1 MSPPAPELEHRL
13 TELEIRSMHQEDLL
27 QQLSDVVR
35 EQQDRIDALNRS
47 LDALRS
53 QVNASVEDDDSP
65 PPHY

>member
-1 MSPPAPELEHRL
+1 MSDAGSELEHRL

-35 EQQDRIDALNRS
+35 GQQQRIDVLVRS

>member
-1 MSPPAPELEHRL
+1 
-13 TELEIRSMHQEDLL
+13 MHQEDLL
-27 QQLSDVVR
+27 QQLSDVIR
-35 EQQDRIDALNRS
+35 EQQDRIDVLRRS

>member
-1 MSPPAPELEHRL
+1 MSDPAQELNHRL

-27 QQLSDVVR
+27 QQLSDVIR
-35 EQQDRIDALNRS
+35 EQQDRIDVLRRS

>member
-1 MSPPAPELEHRL
+1 MSDAASELEHRL

-27 QQLSDVVR
+27 HQLSDVIR
-35 EQQDRIDALNRS
+35 GQQDRIDALVRS